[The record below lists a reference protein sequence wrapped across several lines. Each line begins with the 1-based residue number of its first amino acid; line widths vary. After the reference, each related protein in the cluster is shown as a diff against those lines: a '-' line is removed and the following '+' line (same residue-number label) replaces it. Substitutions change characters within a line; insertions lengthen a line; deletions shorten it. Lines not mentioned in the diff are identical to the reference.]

1 MRQRVSL
8 AVALSALLLSVGCQH
23 VRGQKYVGRQ
33 SGQTPSASATHAT
46 ESLNYGHFA
55 SESFVSPT
63 GNLVAGEFGEDHV
76 PPQPLAEIPAAPAAA
91 E

>member
-8 AVALSALLLSVGCQH
+8 AIALGGLLVSLGCQH
-23 VRGQKYVGRQ
+23 VRGQKYVGPQ
-33 SGQTPSASATHAT
+33 SGQTTSPSATYATD
-46 ESLNYGHFA
+46 SRNYGHSP

-63 GNLVAGEFGEDHV
+63 GNLVTGEFGGDHV